1 MAVANS
7 ESPPV
12 NLETLAIHAG
22 LDADPSG
29 SVAPP
34 IYLST
39 TYARRAD
46 GEPPD
51 SFFYARTD
59 NPNRAALEARLAA
72 LEGGAVAAAF
82 GSGSAATMTVFQV
95 LAPGDHVI
103 APNDAYYN
111 TAQLLRGLFEA
122 WGLQASF
129 VDMTDLDQVR
139 AALRPTTRLIW
150 VETPSNPLLRVT
162 DIAGVVALARSV
174 GARVVVD
181 NTWATPVLQRPLA
194 LGADIAMHSTTKYL
208 GGHADVTGGA
218 LVAREDDDFFQRI
231 RFIQRNGGPVPSPFD
246 CWLLLRGISTLP
258 LRMRAHTEHATRVV
272 AFLAEHPRIEAV
284 HYPGLASHPQHAV
297 AARQM
302 SGFGGMAAIQVRG
315 GRAAALRV
323 AAGVRLFIHA
333 TSLGG
338 VESLIEHR
346 QSIEGPATRTPD
358 NLLRLSIGLEHADDL
373 IADLAQAL
381 ATA

>member
-1 MAVANS
+1 M
-7 ESPPV
+7 

-22 LDADPSG
+22 LDADPVG
-29 SVAPP
+29 AIVPP

-39 TYARRAD
+39 TYTRRAD

-51 SFFYARTD
+51 GFVYARTD

-72 LEGGAVAAAF
+72 LEGGVVAATF
-82 GSGSAATMTVFQV
+82 GSGSAATMTVFQA

-103 APNDAYYN
+103 APNDAYFN
-111 TAQLLRGLFEA
+111 TAQLLRDLFA
-122 WGLQASF
+122 PWGLQATF
-129 VDMTDLDQVR
+129 VDMTDLDAVR
-139 AALRPTTRLIW
+139 TALRPTTRLVW

-162 DIAGVVALARSV
+162 DIAGVVDVARGG

-218 LVAREDDDFFQRI
+218 LVAREDDDFFQRV
-231 RFIQRNGGPVPSPFD
+231 RLIQRNGGPVPSPFD

-258 LRMRAHTEHATRVV
+258 LRVRAHTENAEKVV
-272 AFLAEHPRIEAV
+272 AFLSDHPKVEVV
-284 HYPGLASHPQHAV
+284 HYPGLAAHPQHAV
-297 AARQM
+297 AAGQM
-302 SGFGGMAAIQVRG
+302 SGFGGMASIQVRG

-323 AAGVRLFIHA
+323 ASRVRLFTHA

-358 NLLRLSIGLEHADDL
+358 NLLRLSIGLEHPDDL

-381 ATA
+381 EEA

>member
-1 MAVANS
+1 M
-7 ESPPV
+7 

-22 LDADPSG
+22 LDADPVG
-29 SVAPP
+29 AIVPP

-39 TYARRAD
+39 TYTRRAD

-51 SFFYARTD
+51 GFVYARTD

-72 LEGGAVAAAF
+72 LEGGVVAATF
-82 GSGSAATMTVFQV
+82 GSGSAATMTVFQA

-103 APNDAYYN
+103 APNDAYFN
-111 TAQLLRGLFEA
+111 TAQLLRDLFA
-122 WGLQASF
+122 PWGLQATF
-129 VDMTDLDQVR
+129 VDMTDLDAVR
-139 AALRPTTRLIW
+139 TALRPTTRLVW
-150 VETPSNPLLRVT
+150 GETPSNPLLRVT
-162 DIAGVVALARSV
+162 DIAGVVDVARGG

-218 LVAREDDDFFQRI
+218 LVAREDDDFFQRV
-231 RFIQRNGGPVPSPFD
+231 RLIQRNGGPVPSPFD

-258 LRMRAHTEHATRVV
+258 LRVRAHTENAEKVV
-272 AFLAEHPRIEAV
+272 AFLSDHPKVEVV
-284 HYPGLASHPQHAV
+284 HYPGLAAHPQHAV
-297 AARQM
+297 AAGQM
-302 SGFGGMAAIQVRG
+302 SGFGGMASIQVRG

-323 AAGVRLFIHA
+323 ASRVRLFTHA

-358 NLLRLSIGLEHADDL
+358 NLLRLSIGLEHPDDL

-381 ATA
+381 EEA